1 MYIDFSTFSH
11 LYNGYFIGYN
21 GYFTV
26 SFVHSD
32 FFSSSLIIH
41 RYYMNID
48 FFFLSINDYLVVITS

>member
-48 FFFLSINDYLVVITS
+48 FSFYP